1 MDIKNLITQATGF
14 ILLKLIT
21 LITGKRRYT
30 PVNGRKI
37 TVMHVILTLDM
48 AGMEHVVY
56 NLTKNLNKD
65 LFKVIIVVILKRGL
79 LAAEAEKHGIKV
91 ISAKRML
98 RFMPFIYPYELIRL
112 IRKIKPD
119 IIHSHSGCWHYSSLA
134 ARFCKVPVAIY
145 TEHGR
150 TFPDPKLIIFCDRLY
165 FGFTD
170 KLVTVSEYLTRYM
183 QKIVGLD
190 YKRIIQIENGVD
202 TKLFYNASNNQRTL
216 QTLGLS
222 PDDHIIGIVARLEP
236 VKDHLTLL
244 NAFAM
249 VIKTVPN
256 CKLLIIGN
264 GSQKQNIEKQIQ
276 TLKLS
281 EKVLLLGERKDIP
294 ELLSIMDIFVLSSL
308 SEGTSLTL
316 LEAMASEKPVVAT
329 NVGGNGKV
337 VIDNETGFLV
347 PPGEPSIM
355 AEKIIKLLSNRNL
368 INEMG
373 IRGRNRVLER
383 FSLDKMVKEYEK
395 LYLNSFA
402 ISGIT
407 IPNTKNH

>member
-1 MDIKNLITQATGF
+1 MNIQNLVTQVSGVV
-14 ILLKLIT
+14 LLKLIT
-21 LITGKRRYT
+21 LITSKRRYS
-30 PVNGRKI
+30 PSNGRKI

-56 NLTKNLNKD
+56 NLTKNLNKAI
-65 LFKVIIVVILKRGL
+65 FEAEIVVILRRGP
-79 LAAEAEKHGIKV
+79 LAAEAEKDGINV

-98 RFMPFIYPYELIRL
+98 RFVPFIYPYELIRI

-119 IIHSHSGCWHYSSLA
+119 IIHSHSGCWHYTSLA
-134 ARFCKVPVAIY
+134 ARLCKVPVAIH

-150 TFPDPKLIIFCDRLY
+150 AFPDPKSHIFCDRLY

-170 KLVTVSEYLTRYM
+170 KLVTVSEPLTTYM
-183 QKIVGLD
+183 QEIVGLD

-202 TKLFYNASNNQRTL
+202 TKLFYNTSGNQRTL

-222 PDDHIIGIVARLEP
+222 RNDHIIGIVARLEP

-244 NAFAM
+244 NAFAE
-249 VIKTVPN
+249 VIKIVPN

-294 ELLSIMDIFVLSSL
+294 ELLSIIDIFVLSSL

-316 LEAMASEKPVVAT
+316 LEAMASGKPVVVT
-329 NVGGNGKV
+329 NVGGNGRV

-347 PPGEPSIM
+347 PPEEPSIM
-355 AEKIIKLLSNRNL
+355 AEKIITLLNNKNL

-373 IRGRNRVLER
+373 MKSRNRVLEH
-383 FSLDKMVKEYEK
+383 FNLDKMVKEYEK
-395 LYLNSFA
+395 LYLDSLNHNCPSF
-402 ISGIT
+402 
-407 IPNTKNH
+407 PR

>member
-1 MDIKNLITQATGF
+1 MNIQNLIIQTTGF
-14 ILLKLIT
+14 TLLKLIT
-21 LITGKRRYT
+21 LITGKKRYS

-65 LFKVIIVVILKRGL
+65 IFEVTIVVILRRGP
-79 LAAEAEKHGIKV
+79 LAAEVEKHGIKV

-98 RFMPFIYPYELIRL
+98 RFVPLIYPYELIRL

-119 IIHSHSGCWHYSSLA
+119 IIHSHSGCWHYSPLA
-134 ARFCKVPVAIY
+134 ARLCNVPVTIH

-150 TFPDPKLIIFCDRLY
+150 IFPETKSLIFCDRLY
-165 FGFTD
+165 FRFTN
-170 KLVTVSEYLTRYM
+170 KLVTVSEYLTSYM
-183 QKIVGLD
+183 QEVVKLD
-190 YKRIIQIENGVD
+190 SRKIIQIENGVD
-202 TKLFYNASNNQRTL
+202 TEQFTSHERRT
-216 QTLGLS
+216 TS
-222 PDDHIIGIVARLEP
+222 DDYTIGIVARLEP

-244 NAFAM
+244 NAFAQ
-249 VIKTVPN
+249 VIKIVPN

-264 GSQKQNIEKQIQ
+264 GSQKQNIEEQIQ
-276 TLKLS
+276 MLKLS
-281 EKVLLLGERKDIP
+281 DKVLLLGERKDIP

-308 SEGTSLTL
+308 TEGTSLTL
-316 LEAMASEKPVVAT
+316 LEAMASGKPVVAT
-329 NVGGNGKV
+329 NVGGNAKV

-355 AEKIIKLLSNRNL
+355 AEKIIKLLKDRNL

-373 IRGRNRVLER
+373 TKGRNRVLEH
-383 FSLDKMVKEYEK
+383 FSLDKMVNAYEK
-395 LYLNSFA
+395 LYLNCLN
-402 ISGIT
+402 GIN
-407 IPNTKNH
+407 I